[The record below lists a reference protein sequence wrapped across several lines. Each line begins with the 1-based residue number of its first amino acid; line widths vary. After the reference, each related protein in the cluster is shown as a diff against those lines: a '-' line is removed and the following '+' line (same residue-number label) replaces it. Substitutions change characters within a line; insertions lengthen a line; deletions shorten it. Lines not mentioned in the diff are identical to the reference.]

1 MIKIEKIDLKLC
13 ILNALIYP
21 VTVRHDTCFIR
32 ITLQCNDC
40 KKANKESGK
49 YSLTLIKNI
58 LVDRNDNITNNEV
71 GMVDVEHNPHVHL
84 SNIGLS
90 QDENSNQILTSNKAC
105 SSSYK
110 ACSSSYKASSNHQQ
124 NYVPEWERSES
135 YGQDEQ
141 SPETYDQLRGE
152 ERDKVRF
159 DY

>member
-1 MIKIEKIDLKLC
+1 M
-13 ILNALIYP
+13 NALIYP

-58 LVDRNDNITNNEV
+58 LVGHNDDITNNEV

-84 SNIGLS
+84 SNVGLS
-90 QDENSNQILTSNKAC
+90 QEDNSNKILTSNKA
-105 SSSYK
+105 Y
-110 ACSSSYKASSNHQQ
+110 SSSYKASSNHQQ
-124 NYVPEWERSES
+124 NYLPEWERPES

-141 SPETYDQLRGE
+141 CPETYDQLRGE
-152 ERDKVRF
+152 ERDKVIF
-159 DY
+159 D